1 MNPLLKEIR
10 VLEGQ
15 VVRIVHPVTGAII
28 KEFQAG
34 EAIVEKDWNLA
45 EGWLEANLGNS
56 VKAVPLTPVVQAA
69 AVPVADAPAAETA
82 PASS

>member
-1 MNPLLKEIR
+1 MNPLLKELH

-34 EAIVEKDWNLA
+34 EVIVEKDWNIV

-56 VKAVPLTPVVQAA
+56 IQAVPLTPGVQAA
-69 AVPVADAPAAETA
+69 AVPAPAAA
-82 PASS
+82 PAPEAPSA